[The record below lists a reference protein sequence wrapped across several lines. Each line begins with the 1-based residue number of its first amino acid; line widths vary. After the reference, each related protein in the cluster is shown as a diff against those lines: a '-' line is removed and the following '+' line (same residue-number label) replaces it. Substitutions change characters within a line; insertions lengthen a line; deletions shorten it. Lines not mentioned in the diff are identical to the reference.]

1 MAKNYLRLDKIPAT
15 GHIESVV
22 SDSEELV
29 AGQFVELG
37 AVLNVAEGEEV
48 SFTKATEGGAF
59 DALVAPVFLDGELD
73 PMGEVL
79 EKTIAIG
86 KPARAFILQ
95 KGDMVSFNA
104 ENAAEV
110 KAGDNVKVGANGLGV
125 AKAAEGD
132 TVIGKCIA
140 VEFEPGVGD
149 LAVIRFA

>member
-15 GHIESVV
+15 AHIESVV

-29 AGQFVELG
+29 AGQFVDLG

-48 SFTKATEGGAF
+48 NYTKAIAGKTF
-59 DALVAPVFLDGELD
+59 DALVAPVFLDSDADAFGDL
-73 PMGEVL
+73 L
-79 EKTIAIG
+79 EKTVGIG

-95 KGDMVSFNA
+95 KGDVVSFNA
-104 ENAAEV
+104 ENAAGV
-110 KAGDNVKVGANGLGV
+110 VAGDDVKVGTNGLGV
-125 AKAAEGD
+125 AKAELEE

>member
-48 SFTKATEGGAF
+48 SYTKATEGGTF
-59 DALVAPVFLDGELD
+59 DALVAPVFLDTDADAFGDILD
-73 PMGEVL
+73 DTV
-79 EKTIAIG
+79 KIG

-95 KGDMVSFNA
+95 KGDVVSFNA
-104 ENAAEV
+104 ENAAGV
-110 KAGDNVKVGANGLGV
+110 VAGNDVKVGANGLGV
-125 AKAAEGD
+125 APAITGD

>member
-22 SDSEELV
+22 SDSEKLV

-37 AVLNVAEGEEV
+37 KVLNVAEGEEV
-48 SFTKATEGGAF
+48 SYTKATEGGTF
-59 DALVAPVFLDGELD
+59 DALVAPVYLDTELD
-73 PMGEVL
+73 PMGDVL
-79 EKTIAIG
+79 EKAVEIG

-95 KGDMVSFNA
+95 KGDIVSFNA
-104 ENAAEV
+104 ENAAGV
-110 KAGDNVKVGANGLGV
+110 VAGDNVKVAANGLGV
-125 AKAAEGD
+125 VKGEEPA
-132 TVIGKCIA
+132 TIIGKCIA

>member
-29 AGQFVELG
+29 AGQFVDLG

-48 SFTKATEGGAF
+48 NYTKATAGGTF
-59 DALVAPVFLDGELD
+59 DALVAPEFLDSDADAFGDL
-73 PMGEVL
+73 L
-79 EKTIAIG
+79 EKTVGIG

-104 ENAAEV
+104 ENATGIE
-110 KAGDNVKVGANGLGV
+110 AGDNVKVGTNGLGV

>member
-15 GHIESVV
+15 AHIESVV

-29 AGQFVELG
+29 AGQFVDLG

-48 SFTKATEGGAF
+48 NYTKAIAGKTF
-59 DALVAPVFLDGELD
+59 DALVAPVFLDSDADAFGDL
-73 PMGEVL
+73 L
-79 EKTIAIG
+79 EKTVGIG

-104 ENAAEV
+104 ENATGV
-110 KAGDNVKVGANGLGV
+110 QAGDNVKVGTNGLGV

>member
-15 GHIESVV
+15 AHIESVV
-22 SDSEELV
+22 SDSEKLV
-29 AGQFVELG
+29 AGQFVDLG

-48 SFTKATEGGAF
+48 NYTKAIAGKTF
-59 DALVAPVFLDGELD
+59 DALVAPVFLDSDADAFGDL
-73 PMGEVL
+73 L
-79 EKTIAIG
+79 EKTVGIG

-104 ENAAEV
+104 ENAAGV
-110 KAGDNVKVGANGLGV
+110 AAGDNVKVGANGLGV

>member
-15 GHIESVV
+15 AHIESVV

-29 AGQFVELG
+29 AGQFVDLG

-48 SFTKATEGGAF
+48 NYTKATAGGTF
-59 DALVAPVFLDGELD
+59 DALVAPVFLDSDADAFGDL
-73 PMGEVL
+73 L
-79 EKTIAIG
+79 EKTVGIG

-104 ENAAEV
+104 ENATGV
-110 KAGDNVKVGANGLGV
+110 QAGDNVKVGTGGLGV
-125 AKAAEGD
+125 AKASDAD

>member
-48 SFTKATEGGAF
+48 SYTKATEGGAF
-59 DALVAPVFLDGELD
+59 DALVAPVFLDNELD
-73 PMGEVL
+73 PVGEVL

-104 ENAAEV
+104 ENAADVE
-110 KAGDNVKVGANGLGV
+110 AGDDVKVGANGLGV
-125 AKAAEGD
+125 AKAAESD

>member
-48 SFTKATEGGAF
+48 SYTKATEGGAF
-59 DALVAPVFLDGELD
+59 DALVAPVYLDSDANAFED
-73 PMGEVL
+73 ML
-79 EKTIAIG
+79 EKTVGIG

-104 ENAAEV
+104 ENAAGVE
-110 KAGDNVKVGANGLGV
+110 AGDDVKVGANGLGV
-125 AKAAEGD
+125 AKADEGD
-132 TVIGKCIA
+132 TAIGKCIA

>member
-48 SFTKATEGGAF
+48 SYTKATEGGAF
-59 DALVAPVFLDGELD
+59 DALVAPVYLDSELD
-73 PMGEVL
+73 PMGDLLDETV
-79 EKTIAIG
+79 AIG

-104 ENAAEV
+104 ENATGV
-110 KAGDNVKVGANGLGV
+110 VAGDDVKVGANGLGV

-140 VEFEPGVGD
+140 VEFEPAVGD

>member
-15 GHIESVV
+15 AHIESVV

-29 AGQFVELG
+29 AGQFVDLG

-48 SFTKATEGGAF
+48 NYTKAIAGKTF
-59 DALVAPVFLDGELD
+59 DALVAPVFLDSDADAFGDL
-73 PMGEVL
+73 L
-79 EKTIAIG
+79 EKTVGIG

-95 KGDMVSFNA
+95 KGDVVSFNA
-104 ENAAEV
+104 ENATGVE
-110 KAGDNVKVGANGLGV
+110 AGDDVKVGTNGLGV

>member
-22 SDSEELV
+22 SNSEELV

-48 SFTKATEGGAF
+48 SYTKATEGRAF
-59 DALVAPVFLDGELD
+59 DALVAPVFLDSDAYPFE
-73 PMGEVL
+73 EVL

-104 ENAAEV
+104 ENAV
-110 KAGDNVKVGANGLGV
+110 GVVAGNDVKVGANGLGV
-125 AKAAEGD
+125 APAITGD

>member
-15 GHIESVV
+15 GHIESIV
-22 SDSEELV
+22 SDSEKLV

-48 SFTKATEGGAF
+48 SYTKATEGGAF
-59 DALVAPVFLDGELD
+59 DALVAPVFLDSELD

-95 KGDMVSFNA
+95 KGDVVSFNA
-104 ENAAEV
+104 ENATGV
-110 KAGDNVKVGANGLGV
+110 KAGDDVKVGANGLGV
-125 AKAAEGD
+125 AKATEPD